1 MPIGGGGA
9 MRPSPLCRCGL
20 RGLLDRIHPV
30 DKGLLLIMLV
40 LLLQSAY
47 SIFCPGEIGP
57 TVKEIDIIVRTS
69 AASIFGY
76 FLSANFIRH
85 TASGGQTPSIPSQ
98 RTLETGGSVSPSPG
112 EPAARIGFSDA
123 EPGDTDPG
131 ASPIPG
137 NAQTEVSAEDS
148 AANCLQ
154 VVVATGI
161 GLFCLVALLVLRNL
175 SQWGLVSAE
184 SNSVASAV
192 VQLRDFV
199 SGCVG
204 FLIGCPTHSDNQS

>member
-1 MPIGGGGA
+1 MSPA
-9 MRPSPLCRCGL
+9 PLCRCGL

-30 DKGLLLIMLV
+30 DKGLLLMMLV

-47 SIFCPGEIGP
+47 SIFCPGETGP
-57 TVKEIDIIVRTS
+57 TVEEIDIIVRTS
-69 AASIFGY
+69 AAAIFGY
-76 FLSANFIRH
+76 FLSANSIRN
-85 TASGGQTPSIPSQ
+85 TASGGQTPPATTQ
-98 RTLETGGSVSPSPG
+98 RTLETGGSVSPPPG
-112 EPAARIGFSDA
+112 EPAARIGFSDT
-123 EPGDTDPG
+123 EPGNADPG

-137 NAQTEVSAEDS
+137 NAQAEISAEDK

-161 GLFCLVALLVLRNL
+161 GLFCLVTLLVLRNL

-184 SNSVASAV
+184 SDTVASAV
-192 VQLRDFV
+192 VQFRDFI

-204 FLIGCPTHSDNQS
+204 FLIGCPTHSDKQS

>member
-1 MPIGGGGA
+1 M
-9 MRPSPLCRCGL
+9 
-20 RGLLDRIHPV
+20 
-30 DKGLLLIMLV
+30 
-40 LLLQSAY
+40 
-47 SIFCPGEIGP
+47 
-57 TVKEIDIIVRTS
+57 
-69 AASIFGY
+69 
-76 FLSANFIRH
+76 
-85 TASGGQTPSIPSQ
+85 
-98 RTLETGGSVSPSPG
+98 SPSPG
-112 EPAARIGFSDA
+112 EPTARIGFSDA